1 MATHHT
7 LARGLRGHRLYRL
20 SLCHV
25 PLLHPTPAPIPP
37 DAPPGINGG
46 RVPRAEEHQTG
57 DRGGGAGDAA
67 GVCGD
72 LGAGEVG
79 WKRFY
84 RVGRGD
90 HPGPAA
96 VLEHAQRGELPLLL
110 AWLCRRPFFFFLVV
124 VVVVFSGGVGAA
136 AADAA
141 RCCGF
146 SWASLL
152 LVIQA
157 VLPRATATAAGDES
171 STTLNK
177 QKAEARKW
185 RGRAKETTRREIPPT
200 YTCNSKTSM

>member
-1 MATHHT
+1 MI
-7 LARGLRGHRLYRL
+7 
-20 SLCHV
+20 V
-25 PLLHPTPAPIPP
+25 
-37 DAPPGINGG
+37 
-46 RVPRAEEHQTG
+46 VV
-57 DRGGGAGDAA
+57 
-67 GVCGD
+67 GV
-72 LGAGEVG
+72 
-79 WKRFY
+79 
-84 RVGRGD
+84 
-90 HPGPAA
+90 
-96 VLEHAQRGELPLLL
+96 
-110 AWLCRRPFFFFLVV
+110 VV

-157 VLPRATATAAGDES
+157 VLPRATATAAGDEC

-177 QKAEARKW
+177 LTAEARKW